1 MTDARV
7 GPAVPGVTCLEIDGR
22 IVALPPAGP
31 EVIFF
36 NDTASAVW
44 RLADGTRTLD
54 ELLAELAN
62 MYGTDDETIA
72 DDVHRILAD
81 FVQAGLMP
89 PGDSDCVDADN

>member
-1 MTDARV
+1 MTDARI
-7 GPAVPGVTCLEIDGR
+7 GPAIPGVTCLEIDGR

-54 ELLAELAN
+54 ELLTELAD
-62 MYGTDDETIA
+62 MYGTDVAAIA
-72 DDVHRILAD
+72 DDVRRILPD
-81 FVQAGLMP
+81 FVRAGLMP
-89 PGDSDCVDADN
+89 PTDSDCVDAEQ